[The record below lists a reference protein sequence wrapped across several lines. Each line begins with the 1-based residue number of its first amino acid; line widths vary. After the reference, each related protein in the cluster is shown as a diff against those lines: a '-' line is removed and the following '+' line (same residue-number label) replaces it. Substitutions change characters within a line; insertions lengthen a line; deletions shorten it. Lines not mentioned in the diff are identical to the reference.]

1 VVDKVVEGSGD
12 GDVRPRLGCQAL
24 VEQQPVCPQSSQV
37 GVLGRFAG
45 ADAREVGRELLD
57 LDVGADGLGVPVRA
71 VGAMVGDE
79 LATLT
84 ASGGPG

>member
-1 VVDKVVEGSGD
+1 VTY
-12 GDVRPRLGCQAL
+12 AL
-24 VEQQPVCPQSSQV
+24 VWAAKRSLSNSRSARSRAR
-37 GVLGRFAG
+37 VLGRFAG

-84 ASGGPG
+84 ASGGPGWLVEGPVG